1 MNATLSLRGA
11 GKGAVATPGIL
22 ALLLAAFCA
31 LLATSAPAQ
40 QFPSKPLRIIIPFSP
55 GGTNDI
61 LARHLAPKLTETL
74 GQQAIVDNRPG
85 GNTVIASEALL
96 KAPPDGH
103 TLLLPGNSH
112 VLVPYLTKGALPFH
126 SINDFAPVATLART
140 GLFLVVHPALPVNNL
155 KQFIAL
161 AKSRPGELNSAAPG
175 GSINQ
180 LATEMFNSLA
190 GVKIVHI
197 GYKGSGPAVTDL
209 IGGHAQLSFQTPATV
224 LGFVNAGKLKP
235 LAISGDRPFPNP
247 KVPTFTQA
255 GLPGFDVG
263 LWYGLLA
270 HGKTP
275 KNVVDRLSS
284 EIAKILAMPD
294 FREKVSAL
302 GLEIF
307 VSRPEEYGAMLK
319 AESEKF
325 ARVVKAAGIKP
336 E

>member
-1 MNATLSLRGA
+1 MVHRQKQQALRVAERWGASARCLAMTFSLIMCGHATA
-11 GKGAVATPGIL
+11 Q
-22 ALLLAAFCA
+22 
-31 LLATSAPAQ
+31 PA
-40 QFPSKPLRIIIPFSP
+40 FPSKPIRIIIPFSP

-61 LARHLAPKLTETL
+61 LARHFAPKLTEAL
-74 GQQAIVDNRPG
+74 GQQTIVDNRPG

-112 VLVPYLTKGALPFH
+112 VLVPYLTKGPLPFD

-140 GLFLVVHPALPVNNL
+140 GLFLVVHPALPVNTL

-161 AKSRPGELNSAAPG
+161 AKALPGELNSAAPG

-197 GYKGSGPAVTDL
+197 AYKGSGPAVTDL
-209 IGGHAQLSFQTPATV
+209 MGGQAQLSFQTPATV
-224 LGFVNAGKLKP
+224 LPFVNAGKLKA
-235 LAISGDRPFPNP
+235 LAISGEKPFPNP
-247 KVPTFTQA
+247 KVPTFTEA
-255 GLPGFDVG
+255 GLLGFDVG

-270 HGKTP
+270 HGATP
-275 KNVVDRLSS
+275 KNVVDRLAS

-294 FREKVSAL
+294 FREKVAAQ

-307 VSRPEEYGAMLK
+307 VSKPEQYGAMLK
-319 AESEKF
+319 AESQKF